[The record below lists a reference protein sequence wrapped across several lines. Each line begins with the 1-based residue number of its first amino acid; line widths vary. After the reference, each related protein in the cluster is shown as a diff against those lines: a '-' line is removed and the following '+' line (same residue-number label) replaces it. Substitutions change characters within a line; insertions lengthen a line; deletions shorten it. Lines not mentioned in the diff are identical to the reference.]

1 MTTTKDFYAVEIG
14 IYQPGG
20 SSSSYSFPMASAPW
34 GALALDPEPLEATGT
49 LLVSDDGYTTLATDP
64 DGVTV
69 YPPLIREGFAIDRS
83 LPLTPAEGSTV
94 NWGSIQV
101 IDPDDSISSLMKS
114 WNIDGQTVT
123 IRRGEKEIEDFPGY
137 RSSRSTK
144 GTYIDKSGVLQE
156 AAALTV
162 RWDNSTGS
170 AVLLDE
176 AARTNSIRNPRAEG
190 ATASSGTELVT
201 NGTFALDP
209 INASQNT
216 VQNGWQW
223 SRATGSSTATW
234 GSGLVTL
241 TPDGTN
247 VRIDTSFTTTAGKV
261 YVASADLGGNSV
273 SWSIGTTKGGTDIT
287 TASTAAGTGRRLVFT
302 ASGTTTW
309 MRFSRTP
316 VGTTTID
323 NVSVK
328 EAGTLPTY
336 WAVSAGSSTLSYT
349 VVGTGTENGVPYAEI
364 RIAGLAAAT
373 TTYSIQFDSGISATK
388 SDAWVVSAWTK
399 LQSGS
404 LTGVTSVA
412 LQLLP
417 STGTTITGTHTPT
430 GTATRQNV
438 AGTVSATATLTPQLT
453 IGFNSGSAIDA
464 TFRIGAPQAE
474 LGAAVTSVI
483 LPPAA
488 SPAATLRAADALYTA
503 RGIWLSPSIADLDT
517 VFVGMADT
525 WQAAEDGITFPIRGA
540 DYWLDQPAQD
550 TVYAGSGTYEGD
562 SGLTGQPK
570 PMGRGTFYNVE
581 PVLINAAKLIYQYTD
596 GAGTITGLFENGNAG
611 IVFESDTSNLF
622 SGTTTAGKYRTDNSR
637 GLFQLGSAPA
647 GQITIDGTGQF
658 PTAGSKTVL
667 ADIARYV
674 LTEELAI
681 PSGFIDTASF
691 STAAASYPYAGGIW
705 IGQNETGAQ
714 AVDRLL
720 TSFGAKLVA
729 GRDGKLRVVALGA
742 PSGTPT
748 NTLSTYNTS
757 KVSPVALP
765 ASLNPPPY
773 RVRCGYRHNYTVQ
786 TNVSASA
793 TAARVQFV
801 GAQDRFATF
810 ADLDVLAAYRK
821 PSELAPFGGCLDSST
836 DAQAV
841 ANRIGA
847 MVSTMR
853 RLYAVTVPL
862 SIGTSIDLGDVIT
875 VIYPLDVL
883 TGGALAR
890 VHREQFRSQ
899 SEVTFL
905 VMV

>member
-1 MTTTKDFYAVEIG
+1 MTTKDFYAVEIG

-34 GALALDPEPLEATGT
+34 GALALNPEPLEATGT
-49 LLVSDDGYTTLATDP
+49 LLVSDDGYSTLATDP

-101 IDPDDSISSLMKS
+101 IDPDNSISSLMKS

-162 RWDNSTGS
+162 RWDHSTGS

-190 ATASSGTELVT
+190 ASAASGTELVT
-201 NGTFALDP
+201 NGDFALDP
-209 INASQNT
+209 INAAQNT
-216 VQNGWQW
+216 LQNGWYW
-223 SRATGSSTATW
+223 SRAGGTTTVTW
-234 GSGLVTL
+234 GSGIVTV
-241 TPDGTN
+241 TTDGTN
-247 VRIDTSFTTTAGKV
+247 QGRIDTSFATTAGKT
-261 YVASADLGGNSV
+261 YVASC
-273 SWSIGTTKGGTDIT
+273 DIT
-287 TASTAAGTGRRLVFT
+287 GSAPTWSFGTSQGNTSISSATVASGTNRKRVFT
-302 ASGTTTW
+302 ASGSTTW
-309 MRFSRTP
+309 MRFSRSAASFT
-316 VGTTTID
+316 VD

-328 EAGTLPTY
+328 EAGTLPTN
-336 WAVSAGSSTLSYT
+336 WAVSAGTSALGYS
-349 VVGTGTENGVPYAEI
+349 VVGAGTENGVPYADI
-364 RIAGLAAAT
+364 RVYGLTGAT

-399 LQSGS
+399 LASGS
-404 LTGVTSVA
+404 LTGITSVA

-430 GTATRQNV
+430 GTAARQNV
-438 AGTVSATATLTPQLT
+438 VGTVSATATLTPQLT
-453 IGFNSGSAIDA
+453 IGFNSGSQVDA

-540 DYWLDQPAQD
+540 DYWLDQPVQD
-550 TVYAGSGTYEGD
+550 AVYAGSGTYEGD
-562 SGLTGQPK
+562 SGLTGHPK

-596 GAGTITGLFENGNAG
+596 GAGTVTGLFENGNAG
-611 IVFESDTSNLF
+611 IVFESNTSDLF

-647 GQITIDGTGQF
+647 GQITVDGTGQF

-674 LTEELAI
+674 LAEELAI
-681 PSGFIDTASF
+681 PSDFIDTASF
-691 STAAASYPYAGGIW
+691 SDAATDYPYAGGIW
-705 IGQNETGAQ
+705 IGPNETGAQ

-729 GRDGKLRVVALGA
+729 SRDGKLRVVVLGA

-757 KVSPVALP
+757 KVAPVALP
-765 ASLNPPPY
+765 PTLNPPPY
-773 RVRCGYRHNYTVQ
+773 RVRCAYRHNYTVQ
-786 TNVSASA
+786 TNVSVSA

-821 PSELAPFGGCLDSST
+821 PGELAPFGGCLDSST

-841 ANRIGA
+841 ADRIGA

-862 SIGTSIDLGDVIT
+862 SIGTSIDLGDIIT
-875 VIYPLDVL
+875 VVYPLDVL